1 MIKEANLGWGHIAV
15 REWEVFEDFPTDI
28 DVENPSDFVANIRY
42 RGNKLEKVLFNGKEL
57 AQGTDFG
64 ISGEK
69 NEVLK
74 IPGSVLVRDGANARA
89 QLEFI
94 FSQGKSHV
102 EKLVVWQGW
111 KANLESLVKIAKE
124 ADEAFYT
131 QKSLKE
137 LETVIEEA
145 EALLATE
152 ADDAKLEEM
161 SGKLEKA
168 IDALVA
174 LLDGYQRIEFEN
186 ANSYTNEKN
195 PDTGAALTFEN
206 AEGGKIV
213 ANTFDG
219 AWFLYDGI
227 KFGDTAPNQINV
239 SYTGGNNCY
248 RDAKLEIRLDG
259 ADGELLASVN
269 IPHDQNWGPY
279 RVASAP
285 IDEAAGEKMKGTHA
299 ICIVLRGTRESGKN
313 YVGNFDWIA
322 FDTDIKN
329 GLKEAINNAEEM
341 FRNAVV
347 GANQGNYTQ
356 EAKDILEQAIQEA
369 KAELEREGATEEE
382 YKKAERALR
391 EALQAFKDSAF
402 TKEEAEMVQ
411 SVMGIIGALG
421 EITLDSAD
429 AIKTARN
436 AYDALSDRLKA
447 VVANYGALL
456 AAEETWSALNHQ
468 AEITAAAEQVRKA
481 IRDLGQ
487 ITLESKGAVQAA
499 RSAYDALPD
508 EAKALVEEYGA
519 LQLAE
524 AQLDVLESKQREEEL
539 RQQVDQAAANA
550 IIKAI
555 DAIGD
560 VNLQSEAAI
569 KAARA
574 GYDSLTEK
582 QQRLVGNYS
591 VLAKAESEISEIKKE
606 EQDKKDREDERKVQ
620 AKPVID
626 AIEKLKNVALKDKAA
641 VEAARKA
648 YDALPTE
655 VKEAVDNL
663 PVLVIAE
670 KDIAALE
677 VQAQLKKAQD
687 ELKANTEKLNK
698 NLRIMKKKL
707 QIAKTKATLKQVQ
720 AKKKAAKIT
729 WKKIAGADGYVL
741 SYKVGKKGKW
751 KVAKAIK
758 GAKKIT
764 YTHKKLKT
772 GKTYYYRVRAYWKVD
787 GKKVYNSYSDA
798 KKVKVK

>member
-1 MIKEANLGWGHIAV
+1 MVGSPIFDKVTINNPQTGTQFVVTADNNDDDENRNCYIQSAQLNGKALDIPVLTYGQITAGGQAAFVMGNQPSAWASDYRKDAIVYDESAESPEDNTQPPFFGDSEVTRITGINHAKDAKVSATNFRNPGGDIDEPSKSLIDGNYDVGYISQDMSSSQLADTPYYLTMEWDTPKDKLTSMKIWSNYRGKQEPTKIDLQVKAEGQDWVALEEDYMLQWQDENGGDHRCSTQVDFEDQENVSALRILIKEANLGWGHIAV

-131 QKSLKE
+131 QK
-137 LETVIEEA
+137 
-145 EALLATE
+145 
-152 ADDAKLEEM
+152 EM

-582 QQRLVGNYS
+582 Q
-591 VLAKAESEISEIKKE
+591 
-606 EQDKKDREDERKVQ
+606 
-620 AKPVID
+620 
-626 AIEKLKNVALKDKAA
+626 
-641 VEAARKA
+641 
-648 YDALPTE
+648 
-655 VKEAVDNL
+655 
-663 PVLVIAE
+663 
-670 KDIAALE
+670 
-677 VQAQLKKAQD
+677 
-687 ELKANTEKLNK
+687 
-698 NLRIMKKKL
+698 
-707 QIAKTKATLKQVQ
+707 
-720 AKKKAAKIT
+720 
-729 WKKIAGADGYVL
+729 
-741 SYKVGKKGKW
+741 
-751 KVAKAIK
+751 
-758 GAKKIT
+758 
-764 YTHKKLKT
+764 
-772 GKTYYYRVRAYWKVD
+772 
-787 GKKVYNSYSDA
+787 
-798 KKVKVK
+798 